1 MVRQLLPLVLLTA
14 LLVPAWAESGQAP
27 PAQQSPTAQSERVR
41 QGVSHFERA
50 FYELTPQKRDREA
63 AQEFD
68 QAIAEFELELT
79 RQPSSAMAHNYLGRI
94 YSIRKEYRKS
104 AEHYD
109 RLSEIEP
116 LNVDAC
122 VLAALAYVDLNEV
135 AEARSRIVQARQR
148 TFDPAVLAR
157 LAEYLAK
164 LDRLN
169 RDPQGGGAR

>member
-1 MVRQLLPLVLLTA
+1 MVRQFLPLVLLTV
-14 LLVPAWAESGQAP
+14 LLVPASAEPGQGP
-27 PAQQSPTAQSERVR
+27 PAQQNPTVQSERVR

-68 QAIAEFELELT
+68 QAIAQFELELS
-79 RQPSSAMAHNYLGRI
+79 RQPSSAVAHQYLGRI
-94 YSIRKEYRKS
+94 YSLRKDYRKS

-122 VLAALAYVDLNEV
+122 VLAALALGEAGDV
-135 AEARSRIVQARQR
+135 AEAKLRLLEARQR
-148 TFDPAVLAR
+148 TSDPAALAR
-157 LAEYLAK
+157 ITEYIAK
-164 LDRLN
+164 ADKLIR
-169 RDPQGGGAR
+169 